1 MFISPDDLCYC
12 GWFCFTLDS
21 LRYTMLLLLCLV
33 ILLFTHATQSEYREL
48 LSLTLVLL
56 KVSSCQREGKRWP
69 SNQVREGSLSC
80 WPRYALPQ
88 FFKSYT
94 TNIIF
99 AVSVEFSLGFFWC
112 CVLLYWIW
120 WRNLYETPLLYA
132 TFQNL
137 YIHHSRS
144 TSTLFINTK
153 VK

>member
-1 MFISPDDLCYC
+1 MICVTVVGFALHWIVSDTPCC
-12 GWFCFTLDS
+12 FCCVWWFCF
-21 LRYTMLLLLCLV
+21 LV
-33 ILLFTHATQSEYREL
+33 TPLSQNREL
-48 LSLTLVLL
+48 PSLTLVLL

-88 FFKSYT
+88 FFKNYT

-112 CVLLYWIW
+112 RVLLYWIW

-144 TSTLFINTK
+144 TSTVFIYTK